1 MLGSGVY
8 VSLSFQIDPV
18 LHVFVRLISGC
29 EYGDRSYQCRNI
41 EPFDCYVDRTRE
53 ICCDRCAQYLRQ
65 LNTGKLRCIQVII
78 HSLYT
83 RRYLAEILPMW
94 RKTLF
99 NKSIIIYKFRHYKT
113 YILSIRRNQQ
123 IIKQLHT
130 RT

>member
-1 MLGSGVY
+1 MLGNGVY
-8 VSLSFQIDPV
+8 VPLSFQIDPV

-78 HSLYT
+78 HLLYT
-83 RRYLAEILPMW
+83 RHYLAEILSMW
-94 RKTLF
+94 RTTLF
-99 NKSIIIYKFRHYKT
+99 NHYIHSIIIYKFRRYMA
-113 YILSIRRNQQ
+113 YILSIRR
-123 IIKQLHT
+123 KLHT